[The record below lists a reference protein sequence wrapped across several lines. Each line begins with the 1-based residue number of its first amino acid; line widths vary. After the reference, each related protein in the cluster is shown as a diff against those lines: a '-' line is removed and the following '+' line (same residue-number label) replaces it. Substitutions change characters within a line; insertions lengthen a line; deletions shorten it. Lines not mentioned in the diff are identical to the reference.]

1 MKAQLS
7 FEMLIYLGLS
17 LASIAAAVY
26 AYVYGRGAVSGAA
39 ATYSLEEFVAA
50 VNSNAGFQSSSF
62 YAYVPNGLCNASL
75 LGNMLI
81 YRNATYYF
89 ESNVSI
95 AKGLLCAYG
104 FTTISTERLANGTI
118 LVT

>member
-7 FEMLIYLGLS
+7 FEMLLYLGIS
-17 LASIAAAVY
+17 LASIAAGIY
-26 AYVYGRGAVSGAA
+26 AYAYGKGEISRAAGA
-39 ATYSLEEFVAA
+39 YSLEELVAA

-62 YAYVPNGLCNASL
+62 YAYVPEGICNASL
-75 LGNMLI
+75 SGNRLA
-81 YRNATYYF
+81 YWDAEYYF

-95 AKGLLCAYG
+95 ERGVLCASG